1 MLAFGSR
8 IEDAVYAPALDAE
21 FEVTGIPALLIILA
35 ILAIFIT
42 GIVAIVRFIGRKA
55 KGE

>member
-8 IEDAVYAPALDAE
+8 IEDAVYAPALAAE

-42 GIVAIVRFIGRKA
+42 GSYFVVGLVILAGVDP
-55 KGE
+55 